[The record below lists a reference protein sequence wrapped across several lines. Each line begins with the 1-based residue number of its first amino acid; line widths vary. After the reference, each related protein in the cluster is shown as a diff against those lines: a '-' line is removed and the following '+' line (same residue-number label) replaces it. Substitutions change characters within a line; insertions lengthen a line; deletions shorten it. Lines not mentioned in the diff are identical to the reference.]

1 MRIGIG
7 GIGIESS
14 TFCPHRS
21 VADDFR
27 RTRGQ
32 ELLDRYTWTAPD
44 SDLAD
49 LVEWVPLLHATA
61 LPGGPVEAES
71 YLTLKDEL
79 VTRIRRAGPLD
90 GLVYDIHGAM
100 SVVGLTDAEADLTEA
115 VRAALDFVGTPDGG
129 GEGALIGAA
138 DGVPGGA
145 PNRAP
150 GGAPGSV
157 PGATSNSVP
166 GGTGH
171 RPMISAAMDLHG
183 NVSYRFAAPVDL
195 LTAHR
200 LAPHEDAWETRERA
214 ARNLVRCLREGTRPH
229 RAWVQVP
236 VLLPGEKT
244 STRLEPAK
252 SLYASLAGIE
262 RLPGILDAAM
272 WVGYAWADEP
282 RCQAAIVVTGDD
294 AELAAA
300 EAGKLARRY
309 WQARRDFAFVGPT
322 GDAQECVARA
332 VASSKRPFLISDSG
346 DNPTAGGAGDLAYM
360 LGKLL
365 ENDAIRSG
373 DVTAV
378 HPGIT
383 DPVAV
388 AHCFAA
394 GVGAEVTLS
403 VGGKVDTNHGGPRE
417 LTGTVVALQRAA
429 DQKDRAEG
437 GAYDRGVDMAAVRV
451 GGLTVILVERRK
463 PFHTLADFMG
473 QGEDGLG
480 IDPRTFD
487 LVVVKIGYLE
497 PELYDM
503 AADWLLALT
512 PGGVDQDLKRLGHH
526 RVERPMFPF
535 DEDAY
540 EDGEGPRLTAVHLPP
555 LTPYRA

>member
-1 MRIGIG
+1 MTRTTPAPAASGRRLRIGIG

-21 VADDFR
+21 TTDDFR

-32 ELLDRYTWTAPD
+32 DLLDRYTWTRAD
-44 SDLAD
+44 SDLAAT
-49 LVEWVPLLHATA
+49 VEWVPLLHATS

-79 VTRIRRAGPLD
+79 VTRIRESGPLD

-115 VRAALDFVGTPDGG
+115 VRAALDHVGTPDG
-129 GEGALIGAA
+129 
-138 DGVPGGA
+138 
-145 PNRAP
+145 
-150 GGAPGSV
+150 
-157 PGATSNSVP
+157 
-166 GGTGH
+166 TG
-171 RPMISAAMDLHG
+171 RPMVSTAMDLHG
-183 NVSYRFAAPVDL
+183 NVSHRFAAPLDL

-200 LAPHEDAWETRERA
+200 LAPHEDAWDTRERA
-214 ARNLVRCLREGTRPH
+214 ARNLVRCLLDGTRPH

-244 STRLEPAK
+244 STRLEPAT
-252 SLYASLAGIE
+252 SLYASLADIE
-262 RLPGILDAAM
+262 QLPGILDAAL

-282 RCQAAIVVTGDD
+282 RCQAAIVVTGQDG
-294 AELAAA
+294 ERAAA
-300 EAGKLARRY
+300 EAEKLARRY
-309 WQARRDFAFVGPT
+309 WDARRDFVFVGPT
-322 GDAQECVARA
+322 GSAEECIAQA
-332 VASSKRPFLISDSG
+332 VASPKRPFLISDSG

-360 LGKLL
+360 LRRLL
-365 ENDAIRSG
+365 AHEAIRSG

-383 DPVAV
+383 DPAAV

-403 VGGKVDTNHGGPRE
+403 VGGKVDTGHGGPCE
-417 LTGTVVALQRAA
+417 LTGTVRALQRAT

-437 GAYDRGVDMAAVRV
+437 GAYDRGVDMAAVQV
-451 GGLTVILVERRK
+451 GGLTVILVGRRK

-473 QGEDGLG
+473 PAEGGLG
-480 IDPRTFD
+480 IDPRTYD

-497 PELYDM
+497 PELHAM

-512 PGGVDQDLKRLGHH
+512 PGGVDQDLVRLGHH
-526 RVERPMFPF
+526 RVVRPLYPF

-540 EDGEGPRLTAVHLPP
+540 ENAAPDLTPVQLPP
-555 LTPYRA
+555 LTR

>member
-1 MRIGIG
+1 MTPSVNRRRLRIGIG

-21 VADDFR
+21 TVDDFR
-27 RTRGQ
+27 QTRGQ
-32 ELLDRYTWTAPD
+32 DLLDRYTWTRAD

-49 LVEWVPLLHATA
+49 TVEWVPLLHATS

-79 VTRIRRAGPLD
+79 VTRIRAAGPLD

-115 VRAALDFVGTPDGG
+115 VRAALDFVGTPDG
-129 GEGALIGAA
+129 
-138 DGVPGGA
+138 
-145 PNRAP
+145 R
-150 GGAPGSV
+150 S
-157 PGATSNSVP
+157 
-166 GGTGH
+166 
-171 RPMISAAMDLHG
+171 RPMISTAMDLHG
-183 NVSYRFAAPVDL
+183 NVSRRFAEPVDL

-214 ARNLVRCLREGTRPH
+214 ARNLVRCLLDGTRPH

-252 SLYASLAGIE
+252 SLYASLAE
-262 RLPGILDAAM
+262 TEKLPGILDAAL

-282 RCQAAIVVTGDD
+282 RCKAAIVVTGDD
-294 AELAAA
+294 AERAAA
-300 EAGKLARRY
+300 EAEKLARRY
-309 WQARRDFAFVGPT
+309 WDARRDFVFVGPT
-322 GDAQECVARA
+322 GSAEECIDKA
-332 VASSKRPFLISDSG
+332 VASEARPFLISDSG

-365 ENDAIRSG
+365 ENDAVRAG
-373 DVTAV
+373 RVTAV

-383 DPVAV
+383 DPAAV
-388 AHCFAA
+388 ARCFDA
-394 GVGAEVTLS
+394 GVGTEVTLS
-403 VGGKVDTNHGGPRE
+403 VGGKVDAQHGGPYE
-417 LTGTVVALQRAA
+417 LTGTVVALQRAT

-437 GAYDRGVDMAAVRV
+437 GAYDRGVDMAAVRR

-473 QGEDGLG
+473 PAEGGLG
-480 IDPRTFD
+480 IDPRTYD

-497 PELYDM
+497 PELHDM

-512 PGGVDQDLKRLGHH
+512 PGGVDQDLPRLGHH
-526 RVERPMFPF
+526 RVERPLYPF

-540 EDGEGPRLTAVHLPP
+540 AGTTPD
-555 LTPYRA
+555 LTPARLSPLSQRSSL

>member
-1 MRIGIG
+1 MTGTTPAPARRLRIGIG

-21 VADDFR
+21 TTEDFR
-27 RTRGQ
+27 QTRGQ
-32 ELLDRYTWTAPD
+32 ALLDRYTWTRAD

-49 LVEWVPLLHATA
+49 SVEWVPLLHATS

-71 YLTLKDEL
+71 YLILKNEL
-79 VTRIRRAGPLD
+79 VTRVREAGPLD

-100 SVVGLTDAEADLTEA
+100 SVIGLTDAEGDLTEA
-115 VRAALDFVGTPDGG
+115 VRAALDHVGTPDGG
-129 GEGALIGAA
+129 
-138 DGVPGGA
+138 
-145 PNRAP
+145 
-150 GGAPGSV
+150 
-157 PGATSNSVP
+157 
-166 GGTGH
+166 
-171 RPMISAAMDLHG
+171 RPMISTAMDLHG
-183 NVSYRFAAPVDL
+183 NVSRRFAEPIDL

-214 ARNLVRCLREGTRPH
+214 ARNLVHCLREGVRPH

-252 SLYASLAGIE
+252 SLYASLAETEEKDGV
-262 RLPGILDAAM
+262 LDAAM

-282 RCQAAIVVTGDD
+282 RCKAAIVVTGED
-294 AELAAA
+294 AELAAREA
-300 EAGKLARRY
+300 ESLARRY
-309 WQARRDFAFVGPT
+309 WDARKDFVFVGPT
-322 GDAQECVARA
+322 GSAEECIEKA
-332 VASSKRPFLISDSG
+332 VASTERPFLISDSG

-365 ENDAIRSG
+365 ANDAIRSG
-373 DVTAV
+373 RVTAV

-383 DPVAV
+383 DPAAV
-388 AHCFAA
+388 AACFAA

-403 VGGKVDTNHGGPRE
+403 VGGKVDANHGGPYE
-417 LTGTVVALQRAA
+417 LTGTVEALQRAA
-429 DQKDRAEG
+429 DQAYPAAG

-451 GGLTVILVERRK
+451 GGLTVVLVERRK
-463 PFHTLADFMG
+463 PFHTLADFTG
-473 QGEDGLG
+473 PAEGGLG
-480 IDPRTFD
+480 IDPRRYD

-512 PGGVDQDLKRLGHH
+512 PGGVDQDLPRLGHH
-526 RVERPMFPF
+526 RVERPLYPF
-535 DEDAY
+535 DEEAY
-540 EDGEGPRLTAVHLPP
+540 ETGDGPD
-555 LTPYRA
+555 LTPVLL

>member
-1 MRIGIG
+1 MTPAPHHRRLRIGIG

-21 VADDFR
+21 TADDFR
-27 RTRGQ
+27 QTRGRD
-32 ELLDRYTWTAPD
+32 LLGRYTWTRPD

-49 LVEWVPLLHATA
+49 TVEWVPLLHATS

-115 VRAALDFVGTPDGG
+115 VRAALDFVGTPDG
-129 GEGALIGAA
+129 
-138 DGVPGGA
+138 
-145 PNRAP
+145 
-150 GGAPGSV
+150 
-157 PGATSNSVP
+157 
-166 GGTGH
+166 TG

-183 NVSYRFAAPVDL
+183 NVSRRFAEPIDL

-214 ARNLVRCLREGTRPH
+214 ARNLVRCLRDGTRPH

-244 STRLEPAK
+244 STRLEPAA
-252 SLYASLAGIE
+252 SLYGSLAEIE
-262 RLPGILDAAM
+262 RLPGILDAAL

-282 RCQAAIVVTGDD
+282 RCQAAVVVTGDD
-294 AELAAA
+294 AERAAA
-300 EAGKLARRY
+300 EAARLARRY
-309 WQARRDFAFVGPT
+309 WDARRDFVFVGPT
-322 GDAQECVARA
+322 GTAEECIARA
-332 VASSKRPFLISDSG
+332 VASDRRPFLISDSG

-365 ENDAIRSG
+365 DHDDIRAG
-373 DVTAV
+373 RVTAV

-388 AHCFAA
+388 ARCFDA
-394 GVGAEVTLS
+394 GVGAEVTLG
-403 VGGKVDTNHGGPRE
+403 VGGKVDAQHGGPYE
-417 LTGTVVALQRAA
+417 LTGTVVALQRAT

-437 GAYDRGVDMAAVRV
+437 GAYDRGVDMAAVRT

-463 PFHTLADFMG
+463 PFHTLADFTG
-473 QGEDGLG
+473 PADGGLG
-480 IDPRTFD
+480 IDPRTYD

-497 PELYDM
+497 PELHDM

-512 PGGVDQDLKRLGHH
+512 PGGVDQDLLRLGHH
-526 RVERPMFPF
+526 RVERPLYPF

-540 EDGEGPRLTAVHLPP
+540 EGKAPDATPTLLAP
-555 LTPYRA
+555 LAAPAP

>member
-1 MRIGIG
+1 MTSSTTGTTKTEPAPTTRRLRIGIG

-21 VADDFR
+21 TTEDFR
-27 RTRGQ
+27 QTRGQ
-32 ELLDRYTWTAPD
+32 ALLDRYTWTRPD
-44 SDLAD
+44 ADLAR
-49 LVEWVPLLHATA
+49 LVEWVPLLHATS

-71 YLTLKDEL
+71 YLVLKDEL
-79 VTRIRRAGPLD
+79 VTRIREAGPLD

-100 SVVGLTDAEADLTEA
+100 SVVGLTDAEADLTES
-115 VRAALDFVGTPDGG
+115 VRAALDFVGTPEGG
-129 GEGALIGAA
+129 
-138 DGVPGGA
+138 
-145 PNRAP
+145 
-150 GGAPGSV
+150 
-157 PGATSNSVP
+157 
-166 GGTGH
+166 
-171 RPMISAAMDLHG
+171 RPMMSTAMDLHG
-183 NVSYRFAAPVDL
+183 NVSRRFAEPVDL

-214 ARNLVRCLREGTRPH
+214 ARNLVRCLREGSRPH

-262 RLPGILDAAM
+262 KLPGILDAAM

-282 RCQAAIVVTGDD
+282 RCEAAIVVTGED
-294 AELAAA
+294 AALATE
-300 EAGKLARRY
+300 EAHKLARRY
-309 WQARRDFAFVGPT
+309 WEARRDFVFVGPT
-322 GDAQECVARA
+322 GTAEECVERA
-332 VASSKRPFLISDSG
+332 VASTKRPFLISDSG

-360 LGKLL
+360 LARLL
-365 ENDAIRSG
+365 ENEELRSG
-373 DVTAV
+373 RVTAV

-388 AHCFAA
+388 AACFAA
-394 GVGAEVTLS
+394 GVGAEVSLS
-403 VGGKVDTNHGGPRE
+403 VGGKVDPHHGGPLE
-417 LTGTVVALQRAA
+417 LTGTVVALQTAEAKRAGSA
-429 DQKDRAEG
+429 G
-437 GAYDRGVDMAAVRV
+437 GAYERGCDMAAVRC
-451 GGLTVILVERRK
+451 GGVTVILVERRT
-463 PFHTLADFMG
+463 PFHTLADFTG
-473 QGEDGLG
+473 PAEGGLG

-512 PGGVDQDLKRLGHH
+512 PGGVDQDLLRLGHH
-526 RVERPMFPF
+526 RVVRPLYPF

-540 EDGEGPRLTAVHLPP
+540 EDGAGPELKPVVLGRG
-555 LTPYRA
+555 

>member
-1 MRIGIG
+1 MTSSAHRRRLRIGIG

-21 VADDFR
+21 TTDDFR

-32 ELLDRYTWTAPD
+32 ELLDRYTWTRAD

-49 LVEWVPLLHATA
+49 TVEWVPLLHATA

-79 VTRIRRAGPLD
+79 VTRIRAAGPLD
-90 GLVYDIHGAM
+90 GLVHDIHGAM
-100 SVVGLTDAEADLTEA
+100 SVIGLTDAEADLTEA
-115 VRAALDFVGTPDGG
+115 VRAALDSVGTPDG
-129 GEGALIGAA
+129 
-138 DGVPGGA
+138 
-145 PNRAP
+145 
-150 GGAPGSV
+150 
-157 PGATSNSVP
+157 
-166 GGTGH
+166 TG

-183 NVSYRFAAPVDL
+183 NVSRRFAEPVDL

-214 ARNLVRCLREGTRPH
+214 ARNLVRCLLDGTRPH

-244 STRLEPAK
+244 STRLEPAR
-252 SLYASLAGIE
+252 SLYASLAEIE
-262 RLPGILDAAM
+262 RLPGILDAAL

-282 RCQAAIVVTGDD
+282 RCRAAVVVTGDD
-294 AELAAA
+294 AQRAVA
-300 EAGKLARRY
+300 EAEKLARRY
-309 WQARRDFAFVGPT
+309 WDARRDFVFVGPT
-322 GDAQECVARA
+322 GSAEECVEQA
-332 VASSKRPFLISDSG
+332 VNSSARPFLISDSG

-365 ENDAIRSG
+365 ENDAVRDGRVS
-373 DVTAV
+373 AV

-383 DPVAV
+383 DPAAV

-403 VGGKVDTNHGGPRE
+403 VGGKVDTNHGGPYE
-417 LTGTVVALQRAA
+417 LTGTVVALQRAT
-429 DQKDRAEG
+429 DRKDRAEG
-437 GAYDRGVDMAAVRV
+437 GAYDRGVDMAAVRS

-463 PFHTLADFMG
+463 AFHTLADFMG
-473 QGEDGLG
+473 PAEGGLG
-480 IDPRTFD
+480 IDPRTYD

-497 PELYDM
+497 PELHDM

-512 PGGVDQDLKRLGHH
+512 PGGVDQDLPRLGHH
-526 RVERPMFPF
+526 RVERPLYPF

-540 EDGEGPRLTAVHLPP
+540 DGGTPDLTAAL
-555 LTPYRA
+555 LTPVAQRSSL

>member
-1 MRIGIG
+1 MTPSASPSPGPRRLRIGIG

-21 VADDFR
+21 TTDDFR
-27 RTRGQ
+27 QTRGRD
-32 ELLDRYTWTAPD
+32 LLARYTWTRAD
-44 SDLAD
+44 SDLAAT
-49 LVEWVPLLHATA
+49 VEWVPLLHATS

-71 YLTLKDEL
+71 YLILKDEL
-79 VTRIRRAGPLD
+79 VTRIREAGPLD

-100 SVVGLTDAEADLTEA
+100 SVIGLTDAEADLTEA
-115 VRAALDFVGTPDGG
+115 VRAALDSVGTPDG
-129 GEGALIGAA
+129 
-138 DGVPGGA
+138 
-145 PNRAP
+145 
-150 GGAPGSV
+150 
-157 PGATSNSVP
+157 
-166 GGTGH
+166 TG
-171 RPMISAAMDLHG
+171 RPMISTAMDLHG
-183 NVSYRFAAPVDL
+183 NVSRRFADPVDL

-214 ARNLVRCLREGTRPH
+214 ARNLVRCLLDGTRPH

-252 SLYASLAGIE
+252 SLYASLAEIE
-262 RLPGILDAAM
+262 KLPGILDAAM

-294 AELAAA
+294 ADLAASEA
-300 EAGKLARRY
+300 EKLARRY
-309 WQARRDFAFVGPT
+309 WAARRDFVFVGPT
-322 GDAQECVARA
+322 GSAEECVEKA
-332 VASSKRPFLISDSG
+332 VASDARPFLISDSG

-360 LGKLL
+360 LARLL
-365 ENDAIRSG
+365 DNDDIRSG
-373 DVTAV
+373 RVTAV

-388 AHCFAA
+388 ARCFEA

-403 VGGKVDTNHGGPRE
+403 VGGKVDANHGGPFD

-437 GAYDRGVDMAAVRV
+437 GAYDRGVDMAAVRH

-463 PFHTLADFMG
+463 PFHTLADFTG
-473 QGEDGLG
+473 PAEGGLG

-497 PELYDM
+497 PELHDM

-512 PGGVDQDLKRLGHH
+512 PGGVDQDLPRLGHH
-526 RVERPMFPF
+526 RVERPLYPF

-540 EDGEGPRLTAVHLPP
+540 DDAHDGGAPA
-555 LTPYRA
+555 LTPVRLAPLAPSAPCTPVAP

>member
-1 MRIGIG
+1 MTSTEPVTGRPLRIGIG

-21 VADDFR
+21 TTDDFR
-27 RTRGQ
+27 QTRGQ
-32 ELLDRYTWTAPD
+32 ELLDRYAWTRED
-44 SDLAD
+44 SDLTC
-49 LVEWVPLLHATA
+49 LGGPVEWVPLLHATS
-61 LPGGPVEAES
+61 LPGGTVEAES

-115 VRAALDFVGTPDGG
+115 VRAALDFVGTPDG
-129 GEGALIGAA
+129 AA
-138 DGVPGGA
+138 DRGG
-145 PNRAP
+145 
-150 GGAPGSV
+150 
-157 PGATSNSVP
+157 
-166 GGTGH
+166 

-183 NVSYRFAAPVDL
+183 NVSRRFAAPVDL

-214 ARNLVRCLREGTRPH
+214 ARNLVRCLREGRRPH

-262 RLPGILDAAM
+262 KLPGILDAAL

-282 RCQAAIVVTGDD
+282 RCRAAVVVTGDD
-294 AELAAA
+294 PGLAAA
-300 EAGKLARRY
+300 EAERLARRY
-309 WQARRDFAFVGPT
+309 WEARRDFVFVGPT
-322 GDAQECVARA
+322 GGADECIEKA
-332 VASSKRPFLISDSG
+332 VASDKRPFLISDSG

-360 LGKLL
+360 LARLL
-365 ENDAIRSG
+365 ANDAIRSG
-373 DVTAV
+373 RVTAL

-388 AHCFAA
+388 ARCFAA

-403 VGGKVDTNHGGPRE
+403 VGGKVDTGHGGPYE
-417 LTGTVVALQRAA
+417 LTGTVEALQRAT

-437 GAYDRGVDMAAVRV
+437 GAYDRGVDTAAVRV
-451 GGLTVILVERRK
+451 GGLTLILVAHRK
-463 PFHTLADFMG
+463 PFHTLADFTG
-473 QGEDGLG
+473 PADGGLN
-480 IDPRTFD
+480 IDPRTYD
-487 LVVVKIGYLE
+487 VVVVKIGYLE

-512 PGGVDQDLKRLGHH
+512 PGGVDQDLERLGHH
-526 RVERPMFPF
+526 RVERPLYPF

-540 EDGEGPRLTAVHLPP
+540 EEGAGPDLTAVHLPP
-555 LTPYRA
+555 LAP

>member
-1 MRIGIG
+1 MTTTPAAPATAPAVTHRRLRVGIG

-21 VADDFR
+21 TADDFR
-27 RTRGQ
+27 QTRGQ
-32 ELLDRYTWTAPD
+32 ELLDRYTWTQAD

-79 VTRIRRAGPLD
+79 VTRIREAGPLD

-115 VRAALDFVGTPDGG
+115 VRAALDSVGTPDG
-129 GEGALIGAA
+129 
-138 DGVPGGA
+138 
-145 PNRAP
+145 
-150 GGAPGSV
+150 
-157 PGATSNSVP
+157 
-166 GGTGH
+166 TG
-171 RPMISAAMDLHG
+171 RPMISTAMDLHG
-183 NVSYRFAAPVDL
+183 NVSHRFAAPVDL

-214 ARNLVRCLREGTRPH
+214 ARNLVRCLREGSRPH

-252 SLYASLAGIE
+252 SLYASLADIE
-262 RLPGILDAAM
+262 RLPGILDAAL

-294 AELAAA
+294 AERAAA
-300 EAGKLARRY
+300 EAAQLARRY
-309 WQARRDFAFVGPT
+309 WDARRDFVFVGPT
-322 GDAQECVARA
+322 GSAEECVGQA
-332 VASSKRPFLISDSG
+332 VASTKRPFLISDSG

-373 DVTAV
+373 EVTAV

-388 AHCFAA
+388 ARCFEA
-394 GVGAEVTLS
+394 GVGAEVSLS
-403 VGGKVDTNHGGPRE
+403 VGGKVDADHGGPYE
-417 LTGTVVALQRAA
+417 LTGTVEALQRAT

-463 PFHTLADFMG
+463 PFHTLADFTG
-473 QGEDGLG
+473 PAEGGLG
-480 IDPRTFD
+480 IDPRTYD

-512 PGGVDQDLKRLGHH
+512 PGGVDQDLQRLGHH
-526 RVERPMFPF
+526 RVERPMYPF
-535 DEDAY
+535 DDGAAGTY
-540 EDGEGPRLTAVHLPP
+540 EDGAGPDLTAALLPP
-555 LTPYRA
+555 LTPHRS

>member
-1 MRIGIG
+1 MTPTANHRRLRIGIG

-21 VADDFR
+21 TTDDFR

-32 ELLDRYTWTAPD
+32 ELLDRYTWTGPD

-49 LVEWVPLLHATA
+49 AVEWVPLLHATA

-79 VTRIRRAGPLD
+79 VTRIRAAGPLD

-100 SVVGLTDAEADLTEA
+100 SVIGLTDAEADLTEA
-115 VRAALDFVGTPDGG
+115 VRAALDSAGT
-129 GEGALIGAA
+129 
-138 DGVPGGA
+138 PGGA
-145 PNRAP
+145 
-150 GGAPGSV
+150 G
-157 PGATSNSVP
+157 
-166 GGTGH
+166 

-183 NVSYRFAAPVDL
+183 NVSRRFAEPVDL

-214 ARNLVRCLREGTRPH
+214 ARNLVRCLREGVRPH
-229 RAWVQVP
+229 RAWVQIP

-252 SLYASLAGIE
+252 SLYASLAEIE
-262 RLPGILDAAM
+262 RLPGILDAAL

-282 RCQAAIVVTGDD
+282 RCRAAAVVTGDD

-300 EAGKLARRY
+300 EAEKLARRY
-309 WQARRDFAFVGPT
+309 WDVRRDFVFVGPT
-322 GDAQECVARA
+322 GTAEECIERA
-332 VASSKRPFLISDSG
+332 VSSSARPFLISDSG

-365 ENDAIRSG
+365 ENDAVRDG
-373 DVTAV
+373 RVTAV

-388 AHCFAA
+388 AHCFDA

-403 VGGKVDTNHGGPRE
+403 VGGKVDANHGGPYE
-417 LTGTVVALQRAA
+417 LTGTVVALQRAT

-437 GAYDRGVDMAAVRV
+437 GAYDRGVDMAAVRS

-473 QGEDGLG
+473 PADGGLG
-480 IDPRTFD
+480 IDPRTYD
-487 LVVVKIGYLE
+487 IVAVKIGYLE

-512 PGGVDQDLKRLGHH
+512 PGGVDQDLPRLGHH
-526 RVERPMFPF
+526 RVERPLYPF

-540 EDGEGPRLTAVHLPP
+540 AYGGGTPD
-555 LTPYRA
+555 LTPVRLAPLVADVRP